1 MSKIITVW
9 GNPGCGKSMFC
20 CCLAKVL
27 TAGKEKAL
35 IINADSSTPMLPVWM
50 PERILET
57 SASIGN
63 VLTGLEINTALVAE
77 RVTILK
83 EYPFIGVMGYAA
95 GENPFS
101 YPELKY
107 DKIKLFIEEAAKL
120 VDYIILD
127 CSSNML
133 NFFTPTAIE
142 AADVIVRIIT
152 PDLRGLN
159 YLRAHRPLLT
169 DDKFHYDSH
178 LTFAGLAR
186 PFHAIDEMDHL
197 IGGFDGLLPYAKE
210 IERCGTGGQMFK
222 ALAYCNQRYVNSLKL
237 VRERLMQPED
247 AGGTPLQEEN
257 SSFYEDQPEDTED
270 TPQHIEN
277 SGIHEDAGQPEEFTE
292 AQEAEPHEDAGF
304 QKTNKGAWYE
314 AAAESG
320 RQEAPAGKE
329 MKQHGHGI
337 LK

>member
-20 CCLAKVL
+20 CNLAKVL

-50 PERILET
+50 PERILEA

-77 RVTILK
+77 RVVLLK

-107 DKIKLFIEEAAKL
+107 EKIKTFITEASRL
-120 VDYIILD
+120 VDFIILD

-142 AADVIVRIIT
+142 AADLVVRIIT

-159 YLRAHRPLLT
+159 YLRAHKPLLT
-169 DDKFHYDSH
+169 DEKFHYREH
-178 LTFAGLAR
+178 LTLAGLAR

-210 IERCGTGGQMFK
+210 IERCGTSGQMFK
-222 ALAYCNQRYVNSLKL
+222 TLAYCNQRYINSLKL
-237 VRERLMQPED
+237 VKKRLEDPEPMD
-247 AGGTPLQEEN
+247 ETEE
-257 SSFYEDQPEDTED
+257 DPPENE
-270 TPQHIEN
+270 
-277 SGIHEDAGQPEEFTE
+277 SEEFQDTYGE
-292 AQEAEPHEDAGF
+292 ESEWEEPEPERKSGKNRQA
-304 QKTNKGAWYE
+304 KT
-314 AAAESG
+314 
-320 RQEAPAGKE
+320 AGKE
-329 MKQHGHGI
+329 RKRRGI
-337 LK
+337 FK